1 MLHRIWA
8 PYRRPPNLG
17 CGGSLAVL
25 SSCSSS
31 WGAPCLR
38 LRPDRRYAGV
48 CAMRT
53 ARFPISCGMFSIAVL
68 DLQERLLRRR
78 SGGVNVSRVVS
89 GIRCH
94 RSGLLWRLCRHLS
107 WFHNVRVLACI
118 GRPYSGERCCSSAI
132 TRERNSLV
140 RHDSLLREKLGVRTA
155 PQLSRAGDQG
165 PPALAPANNGVI
177 RRFAAII
184 VPRRAIVLVARRIG
198 FLLHSV

>member
-31 WGAPCLR
+31 WGAPCSR

-94 RSGLLWRLCRHLS
+94 RYGLLWCLCRYLS
-107 WFHNVRVLACI
+107 WFHDVRALACI

-177 RRFAAII
+177 RRFAAI

-198 FLLHSV
+198 FLLHSE

>member
-1 MLHRIWA
+1 VLHRIWA
-8 PYRRPPNLG
+8 PYRRPLNLG
-17 CGGSLAVL
+17 CGRSLAVL

-31 WGAPCLR
+31 WGSPCSR

-68 DLQERLLRRR
+68 ILPERLLCRR

-94 RSGLLWRLCRHLS
+94 RYGLLWCLCRYLS
-107 WFHNVRVLACI
+107 RFFNMRALACI

-155 PQLSRAGDQG
+155 PQLSRAGDQAS
-165 PPALAPANNGVI
+165 PPHL
-177 RRFAAII
+177 R
-184 VPRRAIVLVARRIG
+184 RRIMG
-198 FLLHSV
+198 LFAVLPL